1 MIESKEKIIEGA
13 KYYVSQ
19 FPARRALKL
28 QTRLV
33 KLLAPSLF
41 ATLGSAKSMDIL
53 DVDLSDLS
61 IGKAVEMLV
70 NRLDE
75 NDLENLVLELLCM
88 TRREGKEITPQ
99 HFDMVYAGNF
109 NELFKALFFVLE
121 VNFASFFQAIDIG
134 KLNIQASSQVDQK
147 NLEN

>member
-1 MIESKEKIIEGA
+1 MIESKEKVIEGA

-28 QTRLV
+28 KTRLV

-41 ATLGSAKSMDIL
+41 TMAGKGGNILDAELGSD
-53 DVDLSDLS
+53 S
-61 IGKAVEMLV
+61 IGKAVNMLV
-70 NRLDE
+70 ERLDE
-75 NDLENLVLELLCM
+75 NDLENLIMELLCM

-99 HFDMVYAGNF
+99 YFDMVYAGNF
-109 NELFKALFFVLE
+109 QELYEALYFVLE
-121 VNFASFFQAIDIG
+121 VNFGSFFTKIG
-134 KLNIQASSQVDQK
+134 IGAQDMNLVQKTDQK

>member
-1 MIESKEKIIEGA
+1 MIESKERIVNGA

-28 QTRLV
+28 QIKLI

-41 ATLGSAKSMDIL
+41 TSLDGYKGNIL
-53 DVDLSDLS
+53 DADIGNLSF
-61 IGKAVEMLV
+61 GRAAEMLV

-75 NDLENLVLELLCM
+75 HDLENLIMELFSM

-99 HFDMVYAGNF
+99 LFDLVYAGNF
-109 NELFKALFFVLE
+109 GELFQAIAFVLE
-121 VNFASFFQAIDIG
+121 VNFASFFQQIGIG
-134 KLNIQASSQVDQK
+134 KLNLNKAMKSADQ
-147 NLEN
+147 LEL